1 MATRAACYA
10 GYAFLLLAN
19 ILSYHAT
26 TAFASVPSFDD
37 GTYMPV
43 LGATHAAAFVAVALR
58 YRNVAHEPLGSKA
71 AGFAAVALCIGFA
84 LVLGS
89 CSVGMQPGFVAGTV
103 LIGVG
108 QAVLS
113 LLWLSALPMFSYRTS
128 YLFLLGSHA
137 AATALCA
144 IVLQCPQ
151 EWYIPITLASL
162 LAACACATRLRVA
175 RPIERTFS
183 SQIADVAPLVG
194 KGVLAV
200 GLFALL
206 SGFVTSLS
214 GQPDIDPDLMQYLV
228 LGISA
233 CVLVIMSVPA
243 LLFRQPFKLESSYR
257 VALPLSALGLLACT
271 IAEVGKAARIPVMP
285 LFAASDTVSLLCLLA
300 GTEAG
305 ALTRVYLPGTN
316 AGFALIGLG
325 TLYLVMLGASW
336 LLGRER
342 IPRRSDPQPSPPPE
356 QDARPS
362 GGAASEPADATRLA
376 SAPIQIVAAPEPD
389 LVAAAYGLSDLETT
403 VFKQLLEGRTIARI
417 AQDLYL
423 SPSAVKY
430 HTQKIY
436 RAFDVHTR
444 AELAAFMR
452 QPRLADVAPAR
463 STDALS
469 PESRAFTRPRA
480 SNARAAGPRGNGGRH
495 RARSRR
501 LGEHREDVYE
511 ARVPEARRP
520 LQAGHHRPVPRGVA
534 DSARCR
540 RQALPPF
547 RRAKTRIARPA

>member
-144 IVLQCPQ
+144 IVLQYPQ

-243 LLFRQPFKLESSYR
+243 LLFRQPFKLEGSYR
-257 VALPLSALGLLACT
+257 VALPLSALGLLVLPGLTEAVPPAIAGTLATTGYMMCGIVLACT

-285 LFAASDTVSLLCLLA
+285 LYAASDTVSLLCLLA

-362 GGAASEPADATRLA
+362 GGAAFGTRRRNPACLRAD
-376 SAPIQIVAAPEPD
+376 PD
-389 LVAAAYGLSDLETT
+389 RRRA
-403 VFKQLLEGRTIARI
+403 RT
-417 AQDLYL
+417 
-423 SPSAVKY
+423 
-430 HTQKIY
+430 
-436 RAFDVHTR
+436 
-444 AELAAFMR
+444 
-452 QPRLADVAPAR
+452 
-463 STDALS
+463 
-469 PESRAFTRPRA
+469 
-480 SNARAAGPRGNGGRH
+480 
-495 RARSRR
+495 RSRR
-501 LGEHREDVYE
+501 
-511 ARVPEARRP
+511 RRLRAERSGDYR
-520 LQAGHHRPVPRGVA
+520 LQTASRGSHHRAHRAGSLPLA
-534 DSARCR
+534 ER
-540 RQALPPF
+540 REIPYAEDLPSL
-547 RRAKTRIARPA
+547 RRAYPCGTGGLHAPASLGRRRARALHGRVVARKPRFYTRNRGFRASDAPSETTSRHQRPSRSPARTRASA

>member
-257 VALPLSALGLLACT
+257 VALPLSALGLLVLPGLTEAVPPAIAGTLATTGYMMCGIVLACT

-325 TLYLVMLGASW
+325 TLYWSCWVLPGSLAASASRAAAIRS
-336 LLGRER
+336 LHRRPSKTRDHPAAPPRNPPTQPGLP
-342 IPRRSDPQPSPPPE
+342 PRRSRSSPRPNPISSPPPT
-356 QDARPS
+356 
-362 GGAASEPADATRLA
+362 G
-376 SAPIQIVAAPEPD
+376 
-389 LVAAAYGLSDLETT
+389 
-403 VFKQLLEGRTIARI
+403 
-417 AQDLYL
+417 
-423 SPSAVKY
+423 
-430 HTQKIY
+430 
-436 RAFDVHTR
+436 
-444 AELAAFMR
+444 
-452 QPRLADVAPAR
+452 
-463 STDALS
+463 
-469 PESRAFTRPRA
+469 
-480 SNARAAGPRGNGGRH
+480 
-495 RARSRR
+495 
-501 LGEHREDVYE
+501 
-511 ARVPEARRP
+511 
-520 LQAGHHRPVPRGVA
+520 
-534 DSARCR
+534 
-540 RQALPPF
+540 
-547 RRAKTRIARPA
+547 

>member
-43 LGATHAAAFVAVALR
+43 LGATHAAAFV
-58 YRNVAHEPLGSKA
+58 
-71 AGFAAVALCIGFA
+71 
-84 LVLGS
+84 
-89 CSVGMQPGFVAGTV
+89 V

-257 VALPLSALGLLACT
+257 VALPLSALGLLVLPGLTEAVPPAIAGTLATTGYMMCGIVLACT

-362 GGAASEPADATRLA
+362 GGAASDPADATRLA

-469 PESRAFTRPRA
+469 PESRAFTPETEAFGRQCAVGDDQPASAPLAVTRA
-480 SNARAAGPRGNGGRH
+480 NPCERLALQHGLTDRERQTLELLALGETVAAIARALDVSENTVKTYTKRVYRKLDVH
-495 RARSRR
+495 SKQDIID
-501 LGEHREDVYE
+501 LCRE
-511 ARVPEARRP
+511 
-520 LQAGHHRPVPRGVA
+520 G
-534 DSARCR
+534 
-540 RQALPPF
+540 
-547 RRAKTRIARPA
+547 

>member
-1 MATRAACYA
+1 M
-10 GYAFLLLAN
+10 
-19 ILSYHAT
+19 
-26 TAFASVPSFDD
+26 
-37 GTYMPV
+37 
-43 LGATHAAAFVAVALR
+43 
-58 YRNVAHEPLGSKA
+58 
-71 AGFAAVALCIGFA
+71 
-84 LVLGS
+84 
-89 CSVGMQPGFVAGTV
+89 
-103 LIGVG
+103 
-108 QAVLS
+108 
-113 LLWLSALPMFSYRTS
+113 
-128 YLFLLGSHA
+128 
-137 AATALCA
+137 
-144 IVLQCPQ
+144 
-151 EWYIPITLASL
+151 
-162 LAACACATRLRVA
+162 
-175 RPIERTFS
+175 
-183 SQIADVAPLVG
+183 
-194 KGVLAV
+194 
-200 GLFALL
+200 
-206 SGFVTSLS
+206 
-214 GQPDIDPDLMQYLV
+214 
-228 LGISA
+228 
-233 CVLVIMSVPA
+233 
-243 LLFRQPFKLESSYR
+243 
-257 VALPLSALGLLACT
+257 ALPLSALGLLVLPGLTEAVPPAIAGTLATTGYMMCGIVLACT

-285 LFAASDTVSLLCLLA
+285 LYAASDTVSLLCLLA

-469 PESRAFTRPRA
+469 PESRAFAPETEAFGRQCAVGDDQPASAPLAVTRANPCERLA
-480 SNARAAGPRGNGGRH
+480 LQHGLTDRERQTLELLALGETVAAIARALDVSENTVKTYTKRVYRKLDVH
-495 RARSRR
+495 SKQDIID
-501 LGEHREDVYE
+501 LCRE
-511 ARVPEARRP
+511 
-520 LQAGHHRPVPRGVA
+520 G
-534 DSARCR
+534 
-540 RQALPPF
+540 
-547 RRAKTRIARPA
+547 